1 LRGVAAPIKV
11 IEKYV
16 KLVDIDE
23 EKLVGRKMR
32 DQTKVLIILGHT
44 DINNSVANKQIIANL
59 REQLPCV
66 ELSSL
71 SELYPDY
78 RIDISTEQT
87 KLLAADIIVLQ
98 FPVFWYN
105 IPSLLQKW
113 LEDVF
118 QHGFS
123 HGSTGDKLRG
133 KKLIISF
140 TTGAPE
146 KDYHKNG
153 VVEIANLF
161 PNLLSTCKMCGM
173 EYGGYVYT
181 GGVSYQIRNSDK
193 GLSLIMEKANRH
205 TQELITLINQ
215 WENKR

>member
-1 LRGVAAPIKV
+1 MKINEASKQTVISEDTLRFC
-11 IEKYV
+11 E
-16 KLVDIDE
+16 
-23 EKLVGRKMR
+23 
-32 DQTKVLIILGHT
+32 TKVLIVSGHT
-44 DINNSVANKQIIANL
+44 NINNSVANKHIIANL
-59 REQLPCV
+59 REQLSRA
-66 ELSSL
+66 EFSIL

-78 RIDISTEQT
+78 KIDISAEQA

-123 HGSTGDKLRG
+123 HGSTGNKLLG

-146 KDYHKNG
+146 KDYYKDG
-153 VVEIANLF
+153 AVGFEITNFF
-161 PNLLSTCKMCGM
+161 PNLLATCKMCGM
-173 EYGGYVYT
+173 KYGGYVYT

-193 GLSLIMEKANRH
+193 GLNLIMEKANKHAQR
-205 TQELITLINQ
+205 LITLINQ
-215 WENKR
+215 